1 VAASLILSAQRRG
14 AGLVAVL
21 EGLAASVAE
30 DVRTR
35 RAIDADRAKPRSTAR
50 AVTFIT
56 VGVLVLLALNWTY
69 VEPYTSPLGQVLLAV
84 LLCGYVGAL
93 LWMRQM
99 TAGQP
104 APRFLAAS
112 NGPIAGPLANPPA
125 RVAPLT
131 VTADRTGPA
140 GVRTPRQR
148 PGQQ

>member
-1 VAASLILSAQRRG
+1 M
-14 AGLVAVL
+14 
-21 EGLAASVAE
+21 
-30 DVRTR
+30 
-35 RAIDADRAKPRSTAR
+35 
-50 AVTFIT
+50 
-56 VGVLVLLALNWTY
+56 LLALNRTY

-112 NGPIAGPLANPPA
+112 TDQIEGRLANPAA

-131 VTADRTGPA
+131 VTADRTADRTRPA
-140 GVRTPRQR
+140 GVRTPLQR
-148 PGQQ
+148 SGQQ